1 MNGVI
6 CIYKEKGYT
15 SFDVVAIMRRFC
27 GTKKIGHGGTLDPMA
42 EGVLPIF
49 VGNATKAVDYCPD
62 NTKEYRAG
70 IRFGITTDTQD
81 FTGKVLSEND
91 TPVSNNAQ
99 YMLKSRFTGKILQ
112 KPPMYSAVQVDG
124 KRLYEL
130 ARKGIEID
138 RDPREVTINSI
149 TFEEFGNNTATML
162 VSCSKGTYIR
172 TLIHDMGEEL
182 GTGAIMTSLTRTRS
196 GNFTL
201 RDCYTLQEIREA
213 SEAGG
218 QDAVEKLLM
227 PIDIIF
233 NALPAARLTEQ
244 QTRLFLNGV
253 VLDISRVALDRPEG
267 PYRVLSSDGNVL
279 GIANNGIG
287 NADLAVI
294 QRFFSTPE
302 KKPEEPKPQSEQA
315 ENKEN
320 VTAGERKTAKEEDN
334 DIPHLKPVSELKGM
348 KIVQ

>member
-1 MNGVI
+1 MDGII

-70 IRFGITTDTQD
+70 IRFGVTTDTQD
-81 FTGKVLSEND
+81 FTGKVLATSD
-91 TPVSNNAQ
+91 ARVSDNAQ
-99 YMLKSRFTGKILQ
+99 YVLKSKFTGELMQ
-112 KPPMYSAVQVDG
+112 TPPMFSAVQVDG

-130 ARKGIEID
+130 ARKGIEVEREPRAIQVYSLEFD
-138 RDPREVTINSI
+138 DFRD
-149 TFEEFGNNTATML
+149 NTATMT

-172 TLIHDMGEEL
+172 TLIHDMGVEL

-201 RDCYTLQEIREA
+201 RDCYKLSEVREA
-213 SEAGG
+213 SERGG
-218 QDAVEKLLM
+218 KDAVEKLLM

-233 NALPAARLTEQ
+233 NALPAARLNEI
-244 QTRLFLNGV
+244 QTRMFLNGV
-253 VLDISRVALDRPEG
+253 VLDISRVSLDRAEG
-267 PYRVLSSDGNVL
+267 PFRVLSAQGKV
-279 GIANNGIG
+279 IAIAQVGENS
-287 NADLAVI
+287 DLAVI
-294 QRFFSTPE
+294 QRFFGAP
-302 KKPEEPKPQSEQA
+302 
-315 ENKEN
+315 ENKPGNDGGEADEN
-320 VTAGERKTAKEEDN
+320 SAESR
-334 DIPHLKPVSELKGM
+334 LKDVSGLKG
-348 KIVQ
+348 VRL

>member
-70 IRFGITTDTQD
+70 IRFGVTTDTQD
-81 FTGKVLSEND
+81 FTGKVLATSD
-91 TPVSNNAQ
+91 ARVSDNAQ
-99 YMLKSRFTGKILQ
+99 YVLKSKFTGELMQ
-112 KPPMYSAVQVDG
+112 TPPMFSAVQVDG

-130 ARKGIEID
+130 ARKGIEVEREPRAIQVYSLEFD
-138 RDPREVTINSI
+138 DFRD
-149 TFEEFGNNTATML
+149 NTATMT

-172 TLIHDMGEEL
+172 TLIHDMGVEL

-201 RDCYTLQEIREA
+201 RDCYKLSEVREA
-213 SEAGG
+213 SERGG
-218 QDAVEKLLM
+218 KDAVEKLLM

-233 NALPAARLTEQ
+233 NALPAALLNEI
-244 QTRLFLNGV
+244 QTRMFLNGV
-253 VLDISRVALDRPEG
+253 VLDISRVSLDRAEG
-267 PYRVLSSDGNVL
+267 PFRVLSAQGKV
-279 GIANNGIG
+279 IAIAQVGENS
-287 NADLAVI
+287 DLAVI
-294 QRFFSTPE
+294 QRFFGAPE
-302 KKPEEPKPQSEQA
+302 KKQGNDENSGEAEESSADSRLK
-315 ENKEN
+315 
-320 VTAGERKTAKEEDN
+320 
-334 DIPHLKPVSELKGM
+334 DISGLKG
-348 KIVQ
+348 VRL